1 MNKLIQL
8 SHFYTSHQMVYVERI
23 LTNQTRVTV
32 ISILSGFF
40 LLKNQRNLR
49 FFSCFR

>member
-1 MNKLIQL
+1 
-8 SHFYTSHQMVYVERI
+8 MVFMERI
-23 LTNQTRVTV
+23 LTNLTRVTV
-32 ISILSGFF
+32 ISVLSGFF